1 MKKRFITLMLLLS
14 MVMAGCAGKD
24 GDATGATEVPGQS
37 KEVEV
42 QETSEGNLASDESS
56 AAGEAI
62 AVTWNGC
69 EVAKQVYSAQLPTA
83 KEKAEIYVEPIAG
96 LSDDFIRG
104 MDVSTVIVEEES
116 GVTYRDENGNVRD
129 LFEIL
134 ADAGVNY
141 IRVRVW
147 NNPYDADGNGYGGGN
162 CDVEKAAEIG
172 RRAAEHGMKLLVDFH
187 YSDFWADPNKQFA
200 PKAWA
205 RKRIGDKETAIAQF
219 TEESLYTILNA
230 GADVGMVQIGN
241 EINKGVC
248 GTYEEAD
255 VMKLLSSASGAV
267 RKVSSVTGREMQVA
281 VHYTAVDDSA
291 MTLKRAEILQNY
303 GVDYDIFGISY
314 YSYWHGSF
322 ENMCNVLG
330 EISSKYGKKTCI
342 METAYP
348 FTSDDGDM
356 NGNSVGSGGVEG
368 YPDSVQAQAKNFR
381 DVAYYAN
388 EAGALGAFYWEGAW
402 VPVGSLRESNE
413 KIWEKYGSGWASSYS
428 VDYDPQDAGQYYG
441 GCAWDNQAMFD
452 FSAKALPS
460 LNVFKWLKYGT
471 DAPLQVMEFK
481 EVYIESG
488 IGVSLDMPKTVD
500 VYYNDPSVKAGME
513 VTWDADSLAA
523 VNVNAADTYEVKGK
537 AADGSSVTA
546 TVKVMNVNYVQNPG
560 FDEADMSMWTVTD
573 NGAGDTTDVQ
583 KKAADALSGDNAFH
597 FYSTS
602 AIDFTVEQEIKIAAG
617 GEYAAVANIQGGDVG
632 CSAEIYLYVTCGDKT
647 YKSDPAKL
655 SGWKQWQKLK
665 VDGVPVKTGDVVKVG
680 MVVKAAAKGWGTI
693 DDIEFYALAQ

>member
-1 MKKRFITLMLLLS
+1 MKKKWIACVVI
-14 MVMAGCAGKD
+14 VMAFLAGCGGKD
-24 GDATGATEVPGQS
+24 AEVTGAFGQ
-37 KEVEV
+37 
-42 QETSEGNLASDESS
+42 T
-56 AAGEAI
+56 GEAVQSVTAEEGKAPLEEVT
-62 AVTWNGC
+62 AVTWSGC
-69 EVAKQVYSAQLPTA
+69 DVAKQTYVAQLPTA
-83 KEKAEIYVEPIAG
+83 KEKAEIYVEPITG
-96 LSDDFIRG
+96 LSDDFILG
-104 MDVSTVIVEEES
+104 MDVSTVIAEEES
-116 GVTYRDENGNVRD
+116 GVIYRDENGNARD

-187 YSDFWADPNKQFA
+187 YSDFWADPNKQYA
-200 PKAWA
+200 PKEWT
-205 RKRIGDKETAIAQF
+205 RKRIGDKETAIGQF
-219 TEESLYTILNA
+219 TEEALYAILNA
-230 GADVGMVQIGN
+230 GADVRMVQIGN

-248 GTYEEAD
+248 GTYEEGD
-255 VMKLLSSASGAV
+255 VMKLLAAASAAV
-267 RKVSSVTGREMQVA
+267 RKVASVSGRSIEVA

-291 MTLKRAEILQNY
+291 MTLKRAEILKNY

-322 ENMCNVLG
+322 ENMSNVL
-330 EISSKYGKKTCI
+330 EKISKEYGKKTCI

-348 FTSDDGDM
+348 FTSEDGDA

-388 EAGALGAFYWEGAW
+388 KAGALGVFYWEGAW
-402 VPVGSLRESNE
+402 VPVGSERESNE
-413 KIWEKYGSGWASSYS
+413 KIWEAHGSGWASSYS

-471 DAPLQVMEFK
+471 DAPLQVLEFK
-481 EVYIESG
+481 DVYIESG
-488 IGVSLDMPKTVD
+488 IGVPLDMPKSVE
-500 VYYNDPSVKAGME
+500 VYYNDPSVTDGME
-513 VTWDADSLAA
+513 VSWDADSLTA
-523 VNVNAADTYEVKGK
+523 VDVNAADTYEVKGTT
-537 AADGSSVTA
+537 ADGSAITA
-546 TVKVMNVNYVQNPG
+546 TVKVMNVNYVKNPG
-560 FDEADMSMWTVTD
+560 FDEADMSMWTVD
-573 NGAGDTTDVQ
+573 DRGAGNTTDVQ

-602 AIDFTVEQEIKIAAG
+602 EIDFTVEQEIQIVAS

-632 CSAEIYLYVTCGDKT
+632 SNAEIYLYVICGDKT
-647 YKSDPAKL
+647 YQSEPAKL

-665 VDGVPVKTGDVVKVG
+665 IDSVAVKAGDTVKVG
-680 MVVKAAAKGWGTI
+680 MAVKAAAKGWGTM
-693 DDIEFYALAQ
+693 DDFEFYGVKTK

>member
-1 MKKRFITLMLLLS
+1 MKKRILVCMLILS
-14 MVMAGCAGKD
+14 MAVAGCAGGGTND
-24 GDATGATEVPGQS
+24 
-37 KEVEV
+37 
-42 QETSEGNLASDESS
+42 ASDSS
-56 AAGEAI
+56 QTAEVGIQASLEENEAP
-62 AVTWNGC
+62 AEVKVEWSGR
-69 EVAKQVYSAQLPTA
+69 EVAKQTYVAQLPTA
-83 KEKAEIYVEPIAG
+83 KESAEIYVEPIAG

-116 GVTYRDENGNVRD
+116 GVVYRDENGNVKD

-147 NNPYDADGNGYGGGN
+147 NNPYDANGNGYGGGN
-162 CDVEKAAEIG
+162 CDVEKAAVIG

-187 YSDFWADPNKQFA
+187 YSDFWADPNKQYA

-205 RKRIGDKETAIAQF
+205 RKRIGDKETVIAEF
-219 TEESLYTILNA
+219 TENALYTILNE

-255 VMKLLSSASGAV
+255 VMKLLSSASSAV
-267 RKVSSVTGREMQVA
+267 RKVSSVTGREIEVA
-281 VHYTAVDDSA
+281 IHYTSVDDTA
-291 MTLKRAEILQNY
+291 MTLKRAETLNNY
-303 GVDYDIFGISY
+303 GVDYDVFGISY

-322 ENMCNVLG
+322 ENMNHVLK
-330 EISSKYGKKTCI
+330 EISSTYGKKTCI

-348 FTSDDGDM
+348 FTSDDGDA

-388 EAGALGAFYWEGAW
+388 DAGALGVFYWEGAW
-402 VPVGSLRESNE
+402 VPVGSERESNE

-428 VDYDPQDAGQYYG
+428 VDYDPKDAGQYYG

-452 FSAKALPS
+452 FSAKAMPS

-471 DAPLQVMEFK
+471 DAPLQVLEFK
-481 EVYIESG
+481 NVYIESG
-488 IGVSLDMPKTVD
+488 IGVPLEMPESVE
-500 VYYNDPSVKAGME
+500 VYYNDPSVTEGMKVE
-513 VTWDADSLAA
+513 WDADSLA
-523 VNVNAADTYEVKGK
+523 VVDVNAADTYEVKGTT
-537 AADGSSVTA
+537 ADGSKITA
-546 TVKVMNVNYVQNPG
+546 TVKVMNINYVKNPG

-573 NGAGDTTDVQ
+573 NGAGNTTDVQ

-602 AIDFTVEQEIKIAAG
+602 EIDFTVEQEVTIVAD

-632 CSAEIYLYVTCGDKT
+632 SSAEIYLYVICGDQT
-647 YKSDPAKL
+647 YRSEPAKL
-655 SGWKQWQKLK
+655 SGWKQWHKLK
-665 VDGVPVKTGDVVKVG
+665 VEAIPAKTGDVVKVG
-680 MVVKAAAKGWGTI
+680 MAVKAAAKGWGTM
-693 DDIEFYALAQ
+693 DDFEFYSLTR

>member
-1 MKKRFITLMLLLS
+1 MALFAGFT
-14 MVMAGCAGKD
+14 AGCGGSSYKYEAPAG
-24 GDATGATEVPGQS
+24 P
-37 KEVEV
+37 VE
-42 QETSEGNLASDESS
+42 
-56 AAGEAI
+56 AGI
-62 AVTWNGC
+62 F
-69 EVAKQVYSAQLPTA
+69 
-83 KEKAEIYVEPIAG
+83 VEPVEGI
-96 LSDDFIRG
+96 SDDFIRG
-104 MDVSTVIVEEES
+104 VDISSVISLEQSGVVFKNRAGEEE
-116 GVTYRDENGNVRD
+116 DI
-129 LFEIL
+129 FKIL
-134 ADAGVNY
+134 ADSGVNY

-147 NNPYDADGNGYGGGN
+147 NDPYDSEGHGYGGGN
-162 CDVEKAAEIG
+162 CDTDKAVTIG
-172 RRAAEHGMKLLVDFH
+172 HRAAEYGMKLMVDFH

-205 RKRIGDKETAIAQF
+205 RKRIDDKETLIAEF
-219 TEESLYTILNA
+219 TEDALYTILNA

-255 VMKLLSSASGAV
+255 IMKLLSSASGAV

-291 MTLKRAEILQNY
+291 MTLKRAEILKNY

-322 ENMCNVLG
+322 ENMNNVLK
-330 EISSKYGKKTCI
+330 EITATYGKKTCI

-388 EAGALGAFYWEGAW
+388 DAGALGVFYWEGAW

-413 KIWEKYGSGWASSYS
+413 QIWEKYGSGWASSYS
-428 VDYDPQDAGQYYG
+428 VDYDPKDAGVYYG

-452 FSAKALPS
+452 FSAKAMPS

-481 EVYIESG
+481 NVYIESG
-488 IGVSLDMPKTVD
+488 IGAPLQMPESVD
-500 VYYNDPSVKAGME
+500 VYYNDPSVTEGMKVE
-513 VTWDADSLAA
+513 WDADSLAA
-523 VNVNAADTYEVKGK
+523 VDVNAADTYEVTGTT
-537 AADGSSVTA
+537 ADGSKITA
-546 TVKVMNVNYVQNPG
+546 TVKVMNINYVKNPG

-602 AIDFTVEQEIKIAAG
+602 EIDFTMEQEITIVAS
-617 GEYAAVANIQGGDVG
+617 GEYAAVGNIQGGDVG
-632 CSAEIYLYVTCGDKT
+632 SGAEIYMYVICGDKV
-647 YKSDPAKL
+647 YRSEPAKL
-655 SGWKQWQKLK
+655 AGWQQWQKLK
-665 VDGVPVKTGDVVKVG
+665 VEHIPVKAGDIVKVG
-680 MVVKAAAKGWGTI
+680 MAVKAAAKGWGTI
-693 DDIEFYALAQ
+693 DDLEFYSMTQ